1 MAGTTVK
8 EPSVNDIQQIRDSR
22 LKDEEDLEGILQAN
36 AFAIFIKLLTL
47 SDNPG
52 APTWP

>member
-1 MAGTTVK
+1 MADTTV
-8 EPSVNDIQQIRDSR
+8 EESSLNDIQNIRDSR
-22 LKDEEDLEGILQAN
+22 LKDEEDIEGVVQAN

-52 APTWP
+52 APT